1 MEIPDYYVKS
11 APSVQ
16 NTLDIFQGEWA
27 SKLPGDLSLLNA
39 GQSGLFEDGRITWA
53 IEQLGGVTGQ
63 TILELG
69 PLEAGHTYMLEKLG
83 AASITA
89 VEASTRAY
97 LKCLIV
103 KEVVGLRNAHFLCG
117 DCVEYL
123 RSNPGKFDTCFASG
137 ILYHMTNPAE
147 LIGLIAKVSDRV
159 FIWTHYYDENIMRST
174 PYLSPRFAEKTA
186 AEYQGFK
193 HMLYRQEYG
202 EYKGE
207 VKAAGFCGGSS
218 RFSNW
223 MSREDIMSCLTY
235 FGLTDIRINF
245 DQPHTP
251 HGPCFA
257 LVAMRR

>member
-1 MEIPDYYVKS
+1 M
-11 APSVQ
+11 
-16 NTLDIFQGEWA
+16 
-27 SKLPGDLSLLNA
+27 
-39 GQSGLFEDGRITWA
+39 GL
-53 IEQLGGVTGQ
+53 
-63 TILELG
+63 
-69 PLEAGHTYMLEKLG
+69 HN
-83 AASITA
+83 S
-89 VEASTRAY
+89 
-97 LKCLIV
+97 
-103 KEVVGLRNAHFLCG
+103 HFLCG

-147 LIGLIAKVSDRV
+147 LIGLIAQVSDRV
-159 FIWTHYYDENIMRST
+159 FIWTHYYDENIIRST

>member
-1 MEIPDYYVKS
+1 MEILDYYVKS

-16 NTLDIFQGEWA
+16 NALDIFQGEWA
-27 SKLPGDLSLLNA
+27 SKLPGNLSLLSA
-39 GQSGLFEDGRITWA
+39 GQSGLFEDARITWA
-53 IEQLGGVTGQ
+53 IEQLGGVAGQ

-69 PLEAGHTYMLEKLG
+69 PLEAGHTYMLEQLG

-103 KEVVGLRNAHFLCG
+103 KEVVVLRNAHFLCG

-123 RSNPGKFDTCFASG
+123 RSNPAKFDTAFASG

-159 FIWTHYYDENIMRST
+159 FIWTHYYDEDIIRSNT
-174 PYLSPRFAEKTA
+174 YLSQRFPEKTA

-193 HMLYRQEYG
+193 HTLHRQEYA

-207 VKAAGFCGGSS
+207 VKATGFCGGSS

-223 MSREDIMSCLTY
+223 MTREDIISCLNY
-235 FGLTDIRINF
+235 FGLSDIRINF

-257 LVAMRR
+257 LVAMRQ